1 MSKGEKPHEYN
12 ENRNARVFNSYTQ
25 TFEEKSVLIHD
36 GQFAVPQETEQ
47 EQRRPVDQE
56 IDAQGRWMIPGLI
69 DIHMHVE
76 SSMTIP
82 TEFSKQALSFGVT
95 TVVADPHEIAN
106 VFGLAGI
113 EEFMASEPV
122 MDIFYGIPSSVPS
135 TNPDCETT
143 GGVIGVKEVDQGAGQ
158 PADPLP
164 GRSHEF

>member
-1 MSKGEKPHEYN
+1 MSTMRI
-12 ENRNARVFNSYTQ
+12 RNARVFNSYTQ
-25 TFEEKSVLIHD
+25 TFEEKRVLIRD
-36 GQFAVPQETEQ
+36 GQFAPLQETEE
-47 EQRRPVDQE
+47 EQRRPADQE

-82 TEFSKQALSFGVT
+82 TEFSRQALSFGVT

-113 EEFMASEPV
+113 EAFMASEPV

-135 TNPDCETT
+135 TNLDCETT
-143 GGVIGVKEVDQGAGQ
+143 GGVIGLE
-158 PADPLP
+158 
-164 GRSHEF
+164 